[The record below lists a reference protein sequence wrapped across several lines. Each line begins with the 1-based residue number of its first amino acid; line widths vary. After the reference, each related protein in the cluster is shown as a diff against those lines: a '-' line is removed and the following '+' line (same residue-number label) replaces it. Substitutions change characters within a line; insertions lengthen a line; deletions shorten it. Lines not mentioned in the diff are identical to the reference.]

1 MKPIIYLFILFLF
14 IAGCKDKKQKE
25 IIRIVSEWQGKE
37 ILFPENL
44 IFTQYVKDTV
54 DYRIPESEYK
64 ILVFVDSLD
73 CTSCKLQLEKWKT
86 FISEIN
92 TIMNGEVPFLFFF
105 QSNNYEELYYLFKRE
120 RFDHPVCIDSM
131 NEMDR
136 LNNFSYNPTFQ
147 TFLLNRAN
155 EVILVGNPIYSARMK
170 DLYLKYLSGDQEVST
185 PSERNTL
192 KTSMQVINPEM
203 DLGEFPV
210 QTTRTVTF
218 ELKNTGQEPLVV
230 IDISTTCGCAKAT
243 FNKQP
248 VTPGNTQT
256 IEVTM
261 TPKEVGL
268 FNETLTVICNTDKI
282 IRLKIKGIAH

>member
-1 MKPIIYLFILFLF
+1 
-14 IAGCKDKKQKE
+14 
-25 IIRIVSEWQGKE
+25 
-37 ILFPENL
+37 
-44 IFTQYVKDTV
+44 
-54 DYRIPESEYK
+54 
-64 ILVFVDSLD
+64 
-73 CTSCKLQLEKWKT
+73 
-86 FISEIN
+86 
-92 TIMNGEVPFLFFF
+92 MNGEVPFLFFF

-120 RFDHPVCIDSM
+120 RFDHPVCIDST

-170 DLYLKYLSGDQEVST
+170 DLYLKYLSGDQEAST

-192 KTSMQVINPEM
+192 KTSVQVINPEM

-210 QTTRTVTF
+210 QTTQTVTF

-248 VTPGNTQT
+248 VTPENTQT
-256 IEVTM
+256 IEVAM
-261 TPKEVGL
+261 TPKEAGP

>member
-192 KTSMQVINPEM
+192 KTSVQVINPEI

>member
-44 IFTQYVKDTV
+44 IFTQYIKDTV

-192 KTSMQVINPEM
+192 KTSVQVINPEM

>member
-44 IFTQYVKDTV
+44 IFTQYIKDTV

-92 TIMNGEVPFLFFF
+92 TIMNEEVPFLFFF

-192 KTSMQVINPEM
+192 KTSVQVINPEM

>member
-64 ILVFVDSLD
+64 ILVFVDSLG

-192 KTSMQVINPEM
+192 KTSVQVINPEM